1 MKRTKCRGSASV
13 WWLAGLVTAMALAVA
28 GTYYLHYVEPAEPVC
43 NGGIP
48 DRDDT
53 SSSKQYKQQ
62 LAEAAA
68 RHFQQARD
76 HVPQVVETLTS
87 LKTTAYITM
96 LLAKDKVTDG
106 TSARDHILEILEEP
120 IIKCCDEAVAVYG
133 SQLNHDILQEH
144 LTSANLIHA
153 SGMLYSAGALTLE
166 AVFLKTTI
174 KAFYHVCHATIARLS
189 GSYGTGAAAAVVDG
203 PFPFGDLIGV
213 VIATGGTALC
223 VSDLIDAQ
231 DELTENLTHMLYE
244 GIDAAEDACRRGVG
258 L

>member
-28 GTYYLHYVEPAEPVC
+28 GTYYFHYLEPAEAVC
-43 NGGIP
+43 DDVHPN
-48 DRDDT
+48 RDDT

-174 KAFYHVCHATIARLS
+174 KAFHHVCHAIIARLS
-189 GSYGTGAAAAVVDG
+189 GSYGAAAATAVADG